1 MTETMKT
8 ILIVDDDEAACYG
21 MRRPLHS
28 YAVSEA
34 GDAEAAQ
41 CSFRSRQSI

>member
-8 ILIVDDDEAACYG
+8 ILIVDDDEAARYG
-21 MRRPLHS
+21 MRRALHS

-34 GDAEAAQ
+34 GNAEAAQ
-41 CSFRSRQSI
+41 VRSRSRQSI